1 MERTN
6 DEKKGGGLL
15 GTAALMAIIILFS
28 KVLGLLRDIL
38 VANAYG
44 TTDPAI
50 AYETAS
56 RLPIL
61 LFDLV
66 IGGVVTSA
74 FIPVFSDL
82 LVREGKPAAMRYA
95 ASYVNMITLVTGGLT
110 ALGLF
115 FASPL
120 VTFLAPELPPETHGM
135 AVELT
140 RILFPMVIFTGLAFA
155 FVGLLQSTGEFRI
168 PALISLVSNGI
179 MVLYLVFFSDTFGVT
194 GLAVAM
200 LIGWAGQAAVQ
211 IPAIVKSGF
220 RPSLRAGVLSP
231 AVRRSLK
238 MALPILI
245 ATWTQPI
252 CALVNTRYASALEA
266 GRAITALGYANRLY
280 TILVGVFSFVA
291 TNLLFPY
298 FSRATAAGD
307 VEGSRK
313 MVATSIKTLSFIIA
327 PIAVGLA
334 VLAEPIA
341 GILYERGEFVPADT
355 ALTAVALRFYAVGM
369 LFMAANEVLTK
380 AFFAENKPKLP
391 MYTALIAMTANMG
404 LVALLTPL
412 GIGGIALASGLAT
425 AVQCLLNAILM
436 RRRAG
441 TGLPGRDLFDLGKSV
456 LAALLMG
463 GVLIVILPYLPG
475 GRIAVTLLSV
485 FIGAILYAGATLLF
499 RSEEA
504 RFVVRLLRRK

>member
-1 MERTN
+1 MERT
-6 DEKKGGGLL
+6 DDKKKGSLL
-15 GTAALMAIIILFS
+15 GTAALLAIIILFS

-38 VANAYG
+38 IANAFG
-44 TTDPAI
+44 TTAPAI

-56 RLPIL
+56 RLPVL

-82 LVREGKPAAMRYA
+82 LVKEGKPAAMRYA
-95 ASYVNMITLVTGGLT
+95 ASYVNMISLLTGGLT
-110 ALGLF
+110 ALGLL

-120 VTFLAPELPPETHGM
+120 VTFLAPELSAETHAM
-135 AVELT
+135 AVDLT

-155 FVGLLQSTGEFRI
+155 FVGILQSTEEFRI

-179 MVLYLVFFSDTFGVT
+179 MVLYLVFLRNSFGVT
-194 GLAVAM
+194 GLCIAM
-200 LIGWAGQAAVQ
+200 LVGWAGQAAVQ
-211 IPAIVKSGF
+211 IPAVIKSGF

-252 CALVNTRYASALEA
+252 CTLVNTRYASALEA

-291 TNLLFPY
+291 TNLLFPS
-298 FSRATAAGD
+298 FSRAAASGD
-307 VEGSRK
+307 LAGSRK
-313 MVATSIKTLSFIIA
+313 MAVTSVKTLTFIIA

-341 GILYERGEFVPADT
+341 GLLYERGEFTATDT

-380 AFFAENKPKLP
+380 AFFAENQPKLP
-391 MYTALIAMTANMG
+391 MYTALAAMAANVG
-404 LVALLTPL
+404 LAAILSRF

-425 AVQCLLNAILM
+425 AVQCLLNAYLM
-436 RRRAG
+436 HRRAG
-441 TGLPGRDLFDLGKSV
+441 TALPAHDLLDLGKSA
-456 LAALLMG
+456 LAALVMG
-463 GVLIVILPYLPG
+463 GGLLLIIPYLPG
-475 GRIAVTLLSV
+475 GRITVTALAVL
-485 FIGAILYAGATLLF
+485 IGALLYAGITLLLQ
-499 RSEEA
+499 SEEA
-504 RFVVRLLRRK
+504 RFTLHLIRRK

>member
-1 MERTN
+1 MQRMN

-15 GTAALMAIIILFS
+15 GTAALLAIIILFS

-44 TTDPAI
+44 TTAPAI

-56 RLPIL
+56 RLPVL

-95 ASYVNMITLVTGGLT
+95 ASYVNAISLLTGALT
-110 ALGLF
+110 ALGLI

-120 VTFLAPELPPETHGM
+120 VTLLAPDLPAETHTM

-155 FVGLLQSTGEFRI
+155 FVGILQSTGEFRI
-168 PALISLVSNGI
+168 PAIISLVSNGI
-179 MVLYLVFFSDTFGVT
+179 MVLYLLFFSDTFGVT
-194 GLAVAM
+194 GLAIAM
-200 LIGWAGQAAVQ
+200 LIGWAGQVAVQ
-211 IPAIVKSGF
+211 IPAVVKSGF
-220 RPSLRAGVLSP
+220 RPSLRASVLSP

-245 ATWTQPI
+245 ATWTQPV
-252 CALVNTRYASALEA
+252 CALINTRYASALEA

-298 FSRATAAGD
+298 FSRATASGD

-313 MVATSIKTLSFIIA
+313 MVVNSVKTLSFIIA

-341 GILYERGEFVPADT
+341 GLLYERGEFTAADT
-355 ALTAVALRFYAVGM
+355 ALTAAALRFYAVGM

-380 AFFAENKPKLP
+380 AFFAENQPRLP
-391 MYTALIAMTANMG
+391 MYTSLTAMAANAG
-404 LVALLTPL
+404 LVALLSRF
-412 GIGGIALASGLAT
+412 GIGGIALASGLST
-425 AVQCLLNAILM
+425 AVQCLLNALLM
-436 RRRAG
+436 GHRAG
-441 TGLPGRDLFDLGKSV
+441 KNLPGSDLLDLGKSV
-456 LAALLMG
+456 LAALVMG
-463 GVLIVILPYLPG
+463 GVLLFIIPYLPG
-475 GRIAVTLLSV
+475 GRIVVTLLSV
-485 FIGAILYAGATLLF
+485 LIGALLYAGITLLF

-504 RFVVRLLRRK
+504 RFAVRVIRRK